1 MSALPQRKYFKIKD
15 NAMDF
20 YEDEKFNTVMESI
33 TDVMGY
39 IILDIINMSL
49 KKIKAEIVIYDD
61 ILESILEA
69 RIDTPRDF

>member
-1 MSALPQRKYFKIKD
+1 
-15 NAMDF
+15 MDF